1 MTENEDVTGTVQR
14 AVTRVVRWAARP
26 DVRVAL
32 LGRAGRELSG
42 NDVHLLRTVVARG
55 PVRASDLAVW
65 QGVDKSTISSQV
77 RRLEERGLVA
87 RRPDPADRRAVLF
100 TASAQGRR
108 LRRRMDTAGAAF
120 FGELLRDWSD
130 EDRLAFATLLDRFS
144 RRLDTDPT
152 AGLPPAR
159 VIGEADAEDGS

>member
-55 PVRASDLAVW
+55 PVRASDLAAW

-77 RRLEERGLVA
+77 RRLEERGLVV

-100 TASAQGRR
+100 TARPGADGCAVGWTPPEPRSSASCCS
-108 LRRRMDTAGAAF
+108 
-120 FGELLRDWSD
+120 DWSD

>member
-1 MTENEDVTGTVQR
+1 M
-14 AVTRVVRWAARP
+14 ARWAGRP

-55 PVRASDLAVW
+55 PVRASDLAAW
-65 QGVDKSTISSQV
+65 QGVDKSTISTQV

-100 TASAQGRR
+100 TATARGRK
-108 LRRRMDTAGAAF
+108 LRRRMDTAGAAL
-120 FGELLRDWSD
+120 FGELLRDWPE
-130 EDRLAFATLLDRFS
+130 EDRLALATLLDRFS
-144 RRLDTDPT
+144 RRLDNEPAAHPT
-152 AGLPPAR
+152 PAT
-159 VIGEADAEDGS
+159 GSG